1 MALFGTNSM
10 SLEFETTVSTPSF
23 APSSKKLVLSSR
35 QKFSKQLGLA
45 RKSKGN
51 TKKIK
56 LRRIDGLSVGG
67 ISVGGISVGGMKRSR
82 TCDNFAAL
90 IAAATGSD

>member
-67 ISVGGISVGGMKRSR
+67 ISVGGMKRSR